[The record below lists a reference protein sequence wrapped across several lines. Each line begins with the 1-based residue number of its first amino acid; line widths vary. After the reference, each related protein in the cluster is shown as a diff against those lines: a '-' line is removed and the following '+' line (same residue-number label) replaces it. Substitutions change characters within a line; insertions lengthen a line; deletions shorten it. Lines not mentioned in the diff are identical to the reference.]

1 DTDFLPNVLGLSRV
15 DDKSYSA
22 AVELERRLQGMSCR
36 VAMAAPAYIGRP
48 SLRTELL
55 PLSLRAGRL
64 HAKCCVVE
72 YERGALVSLGSAN
85 LTSSGFRKNREVAG
99 VMVTHEEA
107 RGDAATIVEAIGGAL
122 QCLSA
127 VDHDWVPRVYADLES
142 VRKKVLEWH
151 PQLPSPPHRV
161 LWSDGER

>member
-22 AVELERRLQGMSCR
+22 AVELERKLQGISCR
-36 VAMAAPAYIGRP
+36 VVMAAPAYAGRP

-55 PLSLRAGRL
+55 PLSLRGARL

-85 LTSSGFRKNREVAG
+85 LTTSGFRKNREIAG
-99 VMVTHEEA
+99 VMVTHEQTL
-107 RGDAATIVEAIGGAL
+107 GDAAAIVDTIGGAL
-122 QCLSA
+122 QCLA
-127 VDHDWVPRVYADLES
+127 GIEREWVPRV
-142 VRKKVLEWH
+142 V
-151 PQLPSPPHRV
+151 
-161 LWSDGER
+161 